1 MLLLLYSQP
10 TTADVFAAAIEE
22 IKKADIFS
30 KTLPYDV
37 IVNIKKYALLNLLK
51 KFESVLAFIRRV
63 TWNAM
68 DEILFLPQILFD
80 VTEMLNYMRDVFGNR
95 ILADDVFIELA
106 DPWKTSDDAW
116 EEFTLPFLTD
126 NQEHRDFPSNPN
138 ITWEIAEV
146 NPIIP
151 YEDPV
156 NVQTAH
162 NNLFGLVQHK
172 RCIKKSPRK
181 NKKHNVRNNA

>member
-1 MLLLLYSQP
+1 
-10 TTADVFAAAIEE
+10 
-22 IKKADIFS
+22 
-30 KTLPYDV
+30 
-37 IVNIKKYALLNLLK
+37 
-51 KFESVLAFIRRV
+51 
-63 TWNAM
+63 M

-106 DPWKTSDDAW
+106 DPWKTPNDAW
-116 EEFTLPFLTD
+116 EEFTLPFLTN

-151 YEDPV
+151 YEDPSVPV
-156 NVQTAH
+156 NVR
-162 NNLFGLVQHK
+162 HK
-172 RCIKKSPRK
+172 KCIKKSPKK
-181 NKKHNVRNNA
+181 NKKYNVRNNA